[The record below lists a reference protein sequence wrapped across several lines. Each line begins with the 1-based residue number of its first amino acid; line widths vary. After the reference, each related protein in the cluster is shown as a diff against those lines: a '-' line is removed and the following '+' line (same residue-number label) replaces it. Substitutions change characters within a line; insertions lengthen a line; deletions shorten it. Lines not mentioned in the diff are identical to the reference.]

1 MTAHDNS
8 NANTKIVRLKD
19 LLDIEDGGVMEISD
33 GALMN
38 VEDGGEIAVK
48 AGGVVNFEADA
59 ELQIEGVA
67 ITATAADINN
77 GVGSSVAEN
86 VNTAN
91 EGTVVTGVTQAVHG
105 DGVHNRF
112 TLTLDDF
119 AIGDSGD
126 NASLGVGAKFFSLPA
141 GVWMINAAHVNVGVT
156 IADGAATAQTPVI
169 GIGTVV
175 ASGAVAVL
183 SGTATFQD
191 VVTGAALADL
201 AGTAK
206 LITQVPTANKSLAIP
221 AASSHDLFLNLAV
234 AWADITAA
242 SALTASGT
250 IVIEAT
256 KLA

>member
-1 MTAHDNS
+1 MANDNS
-8 NANTKIVRLKD
+8 NASTKIVRLKD
-19 LLDIEDGGVMEISD
+19 LLDIEDGGILEISD
-33 GALMN
+33 GAIQN
-38 VEDGGEIAVK
+38 VEDGGVINIKE
-48 AGGVVNFEADA
+48 GG

-67 ITATAADINN
+67 ITASAADINN
-77 GVGSSVAEN
+77 GVGSSEEEN

-91 EGTVVTGVTQAVHG
+91 EGTPSTGVTQEVHG

-112 TLTLDDF
+112 TLTLEDF

-126 NASLGVGAKFFSLPA
+126 NASLGVGAKFFALPA
-141 GVWMINAAHVNVGVT
+141 GVWAINATYMSVGVN
-156 IADGAATAQTPVI
+156 IADETAEAQTPVI

-191 VVTGAALADL
+191 VVTGAAMADIG
-201 AGTAK
+201 GTAK
-206 LITQVPTANKSLAIP
+206 VLQQVPTANKSLVIG
-221 AASSHDLFLNLAV
+221 ASASHDLFLNLAV

-242 SALTASGT
+242 SALTANGT
-250 IVIEAT
+250 IVIDAT